1 MNREIIGSVT
11 SWEVGS
17 DTDWAYETALS
28 FLAAALGQ
36 PPSGVTI
43 DVAWQDHDLG
53 AYPAIAVE
61 WTDVTPEPRV
71 FIRRVE
77 GALCV
82 FDDAIDW
89 SRIRPSDFQVDP
101 DDSEADE
108 SGAEEL

>member
-1 MNREIIGSVT
+1 MNREIIRSVT

-43 DVAWQDHDLG
+43 NVAWQDHDLG
-53 AYPAIAVE
+53 AYPAVAVE
-61 WTDVTPEPRV
+61 WTDVTPEPRA

-77 GALCV
+77 AALRV
-82 FDDAIDW
+82 FEDAIDW
-89 SRIRPSDFQVDP
+89 SRIRPSDFQIDA
-101 DDSEADE
+101 DDNEADDGE
-108 SGAEEL
+108 AEEL